1 MLAYQT
7 ALMDLQSC
15 AAHDLPLFARAKDCY
30 DAVAEALAIES
41 AGPAAQFE
49 SLLFYPL
56 EMENKDPDVIAE
68 HYSDWGRDLTAWV
81 EESKSGAVQ
90 ATPRGVVNPSTKASM
105 LAKRPTS
112 NVLADAAKYAKE
124 RLSRFAPTEEEI
136 HRNLRGKVLQSGYL
150 WERRFFTVT
159 EHGLFVQESP
169 KSAEMTPVEID
180 VGHAKVERIE
190 GIAEWDHALRLHAP
204 DVEFSL
210 KADSEE
216 EMFRW
221 KNAIATLRIREESKV
236 GR

>member
-1 MLAYQT
+1 
-7 ALMDLQSC
+7 
-15 AAHDLPLFARAKDCY
+15 
-30 DAVAEALAIES
+30 
-41 AGPAAQFE
+41 
-49 SLLFYPL
+49 
-56 EMENKDPDVIAE
+56 
-68 HYSDWGRDLTAWV
+68 
-81 EESKSGAVQ
+81 
-90 ATPRGVVNPSTKASM
+90 M

-180 VGHAKVERIE
+180 VGHAKVVFFCLYGFCGAEAASQVERLE
-190 GIAEWDHALRLHAP
+190 GIAEWDHALRLHTP
-204 DVEFSL
+204 EVEFSL

-236 GR
+236 GEIDWIDCSQFALLLRSETGGAQGAGGGAGGQQGRWRLQA